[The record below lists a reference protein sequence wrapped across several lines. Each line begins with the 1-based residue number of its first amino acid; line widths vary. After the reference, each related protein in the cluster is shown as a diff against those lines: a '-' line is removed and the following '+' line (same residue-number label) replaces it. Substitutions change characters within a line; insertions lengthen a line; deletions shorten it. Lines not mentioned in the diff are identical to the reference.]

1 MILVSACLLGTACKY
16 NGGHNR
22 NAAVLAYLDGKE
34 YLPVCP
40 ETMGG
45 LTAPRPPAEI
55 QPDGSVTDRD
65 GRDVTAEFLAGAE
78 AVLQLAR
85 KHAPDLIIC
94 KANSPSCG
102 CGRVYDGSFTGR
114 TVPGNGV
121 AAQLLLDAG
130 YAVCT
135 EAELPTEEEKQ

>member
-1 MILVSACLLGTACKY
+1 MLLVSACLLGRRCKY

-22 NAAVLAYLDGKE
+22 SEAVLAYLDGKD
-34 YLPVCP
+34 YLPICP

-55 QPDGSVTDRD
+55 QPDGSVKDRD
-65 GRDVTAEFLAGAE
+65 GRDVTAQFQAGAK
-78 AVLQLAR
+78 AVLELAETHR
-85 KHAPDLIIC
+85 PALVIC

-102 CGRVYDGSFTGR
+102 CGRVYDGSFTGC
-114 TVPGNGV
+114 TIPGNGI
-121 AAQLLLDAG
+121 AAQMLLDAG

-135 EAELPTEEEKQ
+135 EENLPTEEGNK